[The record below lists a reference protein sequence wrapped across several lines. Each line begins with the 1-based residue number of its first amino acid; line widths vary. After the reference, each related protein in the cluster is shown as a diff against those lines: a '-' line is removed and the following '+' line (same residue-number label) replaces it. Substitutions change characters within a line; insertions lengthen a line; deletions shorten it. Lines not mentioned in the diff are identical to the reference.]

1 MPPTQATAN
10 LNPNG
15 AARCPTGRCSPYSD
29 MPISTSDSVSVTLSL
44 LVLSPEHIG
53 TTFPRERVVSA
64 PPLSSPLHN
73 WMVSG
78 TPDGFIGPLDTS
90 WVFYRDMAM
99 RDEIGNATY
108 RPSYFARVT
117 SADTEPFIMR
127 MTADW
132 FATAKRYLALPAHG
146 RSVHHVTG
154 DEVQAILNSTDYE
167 PPTPKDWEFEVLTK
181 KVVFH
186 AHHWGSTTTTPDT
199 TVPEPSTHTLTSRLE
214 TKGVLTPKT
223 KGVTLPNDHKRSV
236 KRYVARSK
244 TTHKRAKIEAKAS
257 MAYSDLV
264 PDNRHHTNESKMD
277 LPTPP
282 PTKPTFNVKPNNQL
296 DPTLTAANRQ
306 SRCVITKMHT
316 STSLSPLRAQASLH

>member
-1 MPPTQATAN
+1 MSLKQDTAN
-10 LNPNG
+10 LNPIG
-15 AARCPTGRCSPYSD
+15 AAHCPTGRCSPYSD
-29 MPISTSDSVSVTLSL
+29 MPISTSNSVSVTLAL

-73 WMVSG
+73 WMVLG
-78 TPDGFIGPLDTS
+78 TPEGFIGPLDTS

-99 RDEIGNATY
+99 HDEIGNATY

-117 SADTEPFIMR
+117 SADTEPYIMR

-146 RSVHHVTG
+146 RSVHHVKG
-154 DEVQAILNSTDYE
+154 HEVQAILSSANHDSL
-167 PPTPKDWEFEVLTK
+167 PTPQDWEFEVLTK

-186 AHHWGSTTTTPDT
+186 AHRRGSTTTTPDTT
-199 TVPEPSTHTLTSRLE
+199 TVPEPSTHTLTSHLE

-244 TTHKRAKIEAKAS
+244 TTHKRAKIEAEAS

-264 PDNRHHTNESKMD
+264 PDNKSEAPYQRIEDGPTYTTTYETN
-277 LPTPP
+277 
-282 PTKPTFNVKPNNQL
+282 V
-296 DPTLTAANRQ
+296 
-306 SRCVITKMHT
+306 
-316 STSLSPLRAQASLH
+316 

>member
-1 MPPTQATAN
+1 MLSKHLNSVIQIPPPTQSTTMPLIQDTAN
-10 LNPNG
+10 LNPIG
-15 AARCPTGRCSPYSD
+15 AAHCPTGRCSPYSD
-29 MPISTSDSVSVTLSL
+29 MPISTSNSVSVTLAL

-199 TVPEPSTHTLTSRLE
+199 TVPEPSTHTLTSRPE

-257 MAYSDLV
+257 MAYLDLV
-264 PDNRHHTNESKMD
+264 PDNKSEALYQRIEDGPTYTTTDETN
-277 LPTPP
+277 
-282 PTKPTFNVKPNNQL
+282 V
-296 DPTLTAANRQ
+296 
-306 SRCVITKMHT
+306 
-316 STSLSPLRAQASLH
+316 

>member
-1 MPPTQATAN
+1 MALTQDTAN
-10 LNPNG
+10 LNPVG
-15 AARCPTGRCSPYSD
+15 AAHCPTGRCSPYSD
-29 MPISTSDSVSVTLSL
+29 MPISSSSSNSVTLAL

-117 SADTEPFIMR
+117 SDDTEPFIMR

-132 FATAKRYLALPAHG
+132 FATAKRYFALPAHG
-146 RSVHHVTG
+146 RSVHHVKG
-154 DEVQAILNSTDYE
+154 HEVQAILSSTNYDSL
-167 PPTPKDWEFEVLTK
+167 PTPHDWEFEVLTK

-186 AHHWGSTTTTPDT
+186 AHNRGWTYLH
-199 TVPEPSTHTLTSRLE
+199 HHRRNQRLTS
-214 TKGVLTPKT
+214 
-223 KGVTLPNDHKRSV
+223 N
-236 KRYVARSK
+236 
-244 TTHKRAKIEAKAS
+244 
-257 MAYSDLV
+257 
-264 PDNRHHTNESKMD
+264 
-277 LPTPP
+277 PTI
-282 PTKPTFNVKPNNQL
+282 
-296 DPTLTAANRQ
+296 
-306 SRCVITKMHT
+306 S
-316 STSLSPLRAQASLH
+316 